1 MKSSHGR
8 REGFWWPHS
17 DEDLYNLPMPH
28 EVDDIFSVLELAG
41 AVLPSS
47 LLQGAAWQAGAERF
61 ARALRC
67 PGKNA
72 SQP

>member
-41 AVLPSS
+41 TVLPSS
-47 LLQGAAWQAGAERF
+47 LLQGAAWQGRMPVSHDEAGVR
-61 ARALRC
+61 LRC
-67 PGKNA
+67 
-72 SQP
+72 